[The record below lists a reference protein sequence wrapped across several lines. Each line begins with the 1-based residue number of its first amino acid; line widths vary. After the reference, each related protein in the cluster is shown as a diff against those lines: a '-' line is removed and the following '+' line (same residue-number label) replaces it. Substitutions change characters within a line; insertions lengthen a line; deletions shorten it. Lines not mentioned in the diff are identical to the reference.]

1 MHCRRLALSCA
12 LLLAAGQAQ
21 AAIWTSNEI
30 QYQLGRLEAPSFV
43 PGGDDATTN
52 IFTFQ
57 HASGWKYVD
66 LFFFVDVIDDNRED
80 GFNDSDV
87 YGELYLGG
95 GFGKL
100 AGRETGFGPFKD
112 IGWVIGYNRGQDSK
126 VQKWLPGL
134 RLYWD
139 APGFAFL
146 NTDITA
152 YIDDSSGVAA
162 GGAPSQSDSF
172 MVDFSWAYPFK
183 VGNQSFSLQGHM
195 EYIDDRRNEFGG
207 KVSSWVLAQ
216 PQLRWD
222 AGKAFWGK
230 EGQFY
235 LGIEFQFWWNKLGD
249 PSTDE
254 ATGQFLAVW
263 HF

>member
-1 MHCRRLALSCA
+1 MKRNSLCAALALM
-12 LLLAAGQAQ
+12 LAAGSAQ
-21 AAIWTSNEI
+21 AAIWSSNEV
-30 QYQLGRLEAPSFV
+30 QYQRGSLDAPSFAS
-43 PGGDDATTN
+43 GRSADTD

-66 LFFFVDVIDDNRED
+66 LFFFVDVIDDDRSD

-100 AGRETGFGPFKD
+100 SGSDMSFGPFKD
-112 IGWVIGYNRGQDSK
+112 IGWVIGYNRAQDAK

-134 RLYWD
+134 RLYWE

-152 YIDDSSGVAA
+152 YIDDSSGVAR
-162 GGAPSQSDSF
+162 GGAPRESDSF

-183 VGNQSFSLQGHM
+183 VGDQDFSIEGHA
-195 EYIDDRRNEFGG
+195 EYIDSRTNEFGG
-207 KVSSWVLAQ
+207 KVSSWILAQ
-216 PQLRWD
+216 PQFRWD

-230 EGQFY
+230 AGHFY
-235 LGIEFQFWWNKLGD
+235 LGVEFQFWWNKLGD
-249 PSTDE
+249 PTTDE
-254 ATGQFLAVW
+254 TAAQFLAVW
-263 HF
+263 KF